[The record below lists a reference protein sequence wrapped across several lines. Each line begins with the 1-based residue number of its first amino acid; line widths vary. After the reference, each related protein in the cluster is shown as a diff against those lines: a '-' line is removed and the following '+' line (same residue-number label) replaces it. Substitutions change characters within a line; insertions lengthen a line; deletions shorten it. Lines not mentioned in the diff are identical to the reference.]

1 MTSRQMYELFHTRMN
16 SNEMY
21 DVPFVAKQPEK
32 DTQDY
37 VVQHFYRTFTRKA
50 TKDKVG
56 YPSYLVNFKA
66 PVLGELEA
74 NMQLLKTGE
83 YDLSEEEVLLTKLG
97 TLIGIDNK

>member
-1 MTSRQMYELFHTRMN
+1 
-16 SNEMY
+16 
-21 DVPFVAKQPEK
+21 
-32 DTQDY
+32 
-37 VVQHFYRTFTRKA
+37 
-50 TKDKVG
+50 VG